1 MTYTLYTNLLSRTL
15 KVKYYSSTNY
25 WLCIALCVTYIYS
38 SGKVIT
44 IRIYT
49 VSDLWLVQ
57 RCFKRRVIGSFLT
70 EKVDQTAIFMGT
82 RTKWNTSSLDE
93 ES

>member
-1 MTYTLYTNLLSRTL
+1 MSYFIYKLAES
-15 KVKYYSSTNY
+15 YSSTNY
-25 WLCIALCVTYIYS
+25 CLCIELCNTYIYS
-38 SGKVIT
+38 RGKVVT

-57 RCFKRRVIGSFLT
+57 RCFKQRVIGSFLM

-82 RTKWNTSSLDE
+82 RTKPQRTKKVDDHVTTRDL
-93 ES
+93 